1 MVAMLARILI
11 VASSSLK
18 SVGWRPRR
26 GARRA
31 SASGSRARRERD
43 ESRAVGDRIQAPP
56 RRAPR
61 LDGLTRPTDNPRV
74 AISAGPRGAY
84 RENVIVQAP
93 VVGRRSAAL
102 RQEAWLAWSLLTPG
116 LLVMLF
122 LVAYPFFSAVYLS
135 LQDKM
140 VGAPG
145 RFVGLDNYL
154 DLFRDEVF
162 LRTAWNS
169 VVYTVVAVGL
179 KFVLGLTMALILDQ
193 PRRFNNV
200 FRTLLFVPWAV
211 PVVIVAL
218 NWRWIFDDLSGFL
231 NNFLITFHITS
242 DIISWLAD
250 PRLAMGCVIAVVV
263 WAGTPLYSMTFL
275 AGLQAIPKE
284 LYEAAELDGAST
296 IQQFFFVTIPRL
308 KTIFLTTVMLSTIW
322 TATNLQFVLILTRG
336 GPASRTEI
344 FPHLAYTTALGARRL
359 GMGAAVSLV
368 FFPVLVVL
376 IVLLTR
382 RMLRP
387 ADE

>member
-1 MVAMLARILI
+1 
-11 VASSSLK
+11 
-18 SVGWRPRR
+18 
-26 GARRA
+26 
-31 SASGSRARRERD
+31 
-43 ESRAVGDRIQAPP
+43 
-56 RRAPR
+56 
-61 LDGLTRPTDNPRV
+61 V

-84 RENVIVQAP
+84 RDDLLVQAP
-93 VVGRRSAAL
+93 VVGRPRRSAMF
-102 RQEAWLAWSLLTPG
+102 RQEWWLAWGLLTPT
-116 LLVMLF
+116 LLVILF
-122 LVAYPFFSAVYLS
+122 LVAYPFFSAIYLS

-145 RFVGLDNYL
+145 RFVGVDNYL
-154 DLFRDEVF
+154 ALFRDDVF

-169 VVYTVVAVGL
+169 VLYTAVAVGI
-179 KFVLGLTMALILDQ
+179 KFVLGLTMALVLDQ
-193 PRRFNNV
+193 ERRFNNV

-211 PVVIVAL
+211 PVIIVAL

-231 NNFLITFHITS
+231 NNFLITFHITN
-242 DIISWLAD
+242 DIVSWLSD

-275 AGLQAIPKE
+275 AGLQAIPRE
-284 LYEAAELDGAST
+284 LYEAAEIDGASVV
-296 IQQFFFVTIPRL
+296 QQFVFVTVPRL
-308 KTIFLTTVMLSTIW
+308 RTIFLTTVMLSTIW
-322 TATNLQFVLILTRG
+322 TATNLQFVLVLTRG

-376 IVLLTR
+376 IILLTR

-387 ADE
+387 TDD